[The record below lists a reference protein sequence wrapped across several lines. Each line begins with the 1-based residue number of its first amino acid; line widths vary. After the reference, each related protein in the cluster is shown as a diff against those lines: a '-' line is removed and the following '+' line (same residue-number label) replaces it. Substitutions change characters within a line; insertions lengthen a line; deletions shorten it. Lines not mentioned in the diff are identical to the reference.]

1 LAYADGRRQGKGGAL
16 NHRPFR
22 PVEEGSAVPD
32 EIWPKDAPKADI
44 TKLIDFVSGLVTDL
58 KKTPFANDKAVKDAE
73 EVLKTLGHDIAV
85 VEKILAAP
93 LPELHLK
100 DMPESCLVGRLG
112 QICDERLCDLPRAY
126 AWLALL
132 AAGSA
137 FLDSQNSNP
146 PTMLYVALVG
156 PVHSGKTQ
164 AIERAIGV
172 LGLEKPQLMRTYSG
186 SAEQLVR
193 RLSDAAGN
201 PRLLHIDELAHLF
214 KKQQIDR
221 ASFPQILN
229 EAYYNQKFEVLSGHK
244 PQRVDVDVKLSM
256 IGGIVEELFQ
266 DSFAKETVGG
276 QHDRFLFGLCPGN
289 FHFDYAPLE
298 GSPEKFHIAPVKIDR
313 SIWEA
318 KRAYLAKHPQM
329 NPRILETSIRTAV
342 ICAAFNGNKTLKG
355 FQLGPAFALAEYQLN
370 IREILQP
377 NTGETVEGKACS
389 KILNYVMRYKGK
401 YLSRRQALRDTHV
414 YDLGP
419 TVADRVISVLK
430 ANGDIEVTKIGKQTV
445 IRYILPEEDEPEDT
459 EN

>member
-1 LAYADGRRQGKGGAL
+1 
-16 NHRPFR
+16 
-22 PVEEGSAVPD
+22 VSD
-32 EIWPKDAPKADI
+32 EIWPKDDPRK
-44 TKLIDFVSGLVTDL
+44 KLDKLADFVGSLVTDL
-58 KKTPFANDKAVKDAE
+58 KKTPFAGDPKIKEAE
-73 EVLKTLGHDIAV
+73 EALKTLGHDVAV
-85 VEKILAAP
+85 AEKILAAP

-112 QICDERLCDLPRAY
+112 QICDERLGDLPRAY

-132 AAGSA
+132 AVGSV

-164 AIERAIGV
+164 AIERAVDI

-298 GSPEKFHIAPVKIDR
+298 GSPEKFHITPVKIDR
-313 SIWEA
+313 TVWEA
-318 KRAYLAKHPQM
+318 KREYLAAHPQM

-342 ICAAFNGNKTLKG
+342 VCAAFNGNKTLKG

-445 IRYILPEEDEPEDT
+445 MRFILPEEDESEDT

>member
-1 LAYADGRRQGKGGAL
+1 
-16 NHRPFR
+16 
-22 PVEEGSAVPD
+22 VSD
-32 EIWPKDAPKADI
+32 EIWPKDAPRKELD
-44 TKLIDFVSGLVTDL
+44 KLADFVGSLVSDL
-58 KKTPFANDKAVKDAE
+58 KKTPFAGDPKIKEAE
-73 EVLKTLGHDIAV
+73 EALKALGHDVAV
-85 VEKILAAP
+85 AEKILAAP

-112 QICDERLCDLPRAY
+112 QICDERLGDLPRAY
-126 AWLALL
+126 AWLSLL
-132 AAGSA
+132 AVASA
-137 FLDSQNSNP
+137 FLDEQNSNP

-164 AIERAIGV
+164 AIERAVEV

-193 RLSDAAGN
+193 RLSDANGN
-201 PRLLHIDELAHLF
+201 PRLLWIDELAHLF

-229 EAYYNQKFEVLSGHK
+229 EAYYNQKFEMLTGHK
-244 PQRVDVDVKLSM
+244 PQRIDVWVKLSM

-276 QHDRFLFGLCPGN
+276 QHDRFLFGLCPGG
-289 FHFDYAPLE
+289 FHFNFAPFE
-298 GSPEKFHIAPVKIDR
+298 GSPEKFQIAPIKIDR
-313 SIWEA
+313 TVWEA
-318 KRAYLAKHPQM
+318 KREYLEKHPQM

-342 ICAAFNGNKTLKG
+342 IAAAFSGNKVLKG
-355 FQLGPAFALAEYQLN
+355 FQLGPAFMLAEYQMN

-377 NTGETVEGKACS
+377 NTGETVEGRVAS
-389 KILNYVMRYKGK
+389 KTLAYLMRYKGK
-401 YLSRRQALRDTHV
+401 YVARRQLLRDTRI

-419 TVADRVISVLK
+419 AVADRVFSVLR
-430 ANGDIEVTKIGKQTV
+430 ANGDIQITKIGKQTV
-445 IRYILPEEDEPEDT
+445 MRFILPEEDESEDT